1 MNKFYPLKIE
11 EIRQLTSD
19 SVEIKFQINSDI
31 SEKFQFKA
39 GQYIT
44 IKHEIDGDDIRRA
57 YSLCSDP
64 NSSEI
69 AVGVKM
75 VENGK
80 MSTFLTKNVK
90 EGDVLEVMPPSGNF
104 VLEGENVVG
113 ICAGSGI
120 TPILSMLKSGKAD
133 FKLVYG
139 NKTESSTMFYEE
151 IKEHKSDNYFVFS
164 REEVEGSLKGRINS
178 ETLDKIDGILD
189 ADAYYICGPGEMIEE
204 VSEYLIKNHIEKS
217 KIHFEKF
224 SSSKKKKDSEESEI
238 VDVLSDIT
246 VIMDDEEFEYKLSSK
261 GESILDS
268 AMQAGAD
275 IPFSCKGGVC
285 CTCKA
290 KVMEGKAVMS
300 ENYALSED
308 EVRDG
313 YILTC
318 KAHPVSEK
326 IIVDFDIM

>member
-44 IKHEIDGDDIRRA
+44 IKNEIDGDEIRRA
-57 YSLCSDP
+57 YSLCSDQ

-151 IKEHKSDNYFVFS
+151 IKEQNSDNYFVFS

-178 ETLDKIDGILD
+178 ETLDKIDGILS

-224 SSSKKKKDSEESEI
+224 YSSKKKKDSEESEI
-238 VDVLSDIT
+238 FDVFSDIT
-246 VIMDDEEFEYKLSSK
+246 VIIDDEEFLYKLSSK

-275 IPFSCKGGVC
+275 VPFSCKGGVC

-300 ENYALSED
+300 ENYALSEE

-326 IIVDFDIM
+326 IIVDFDEM